1 MTPNEPFDI
10 SEETELFEYI
20 QDTIPDLDEKLF
32 DDIDSEGIETKE
44 QFEDAYVGKFESEAD
59 FSEQLCNDCGY
70 LEESNLPTFIAN
82 HIDWQAVWDRELTH
96 DYTSIEHNNQIYFF
110 SRHF

>member
-1 MTPNEPFDI
+1 MTRDQQQQEF
-10 SEETELFEYI
+10 FEYI
-20 QDTIPDLDEKLF
+20 KETIPNLDEKLF
-32 DDIDSEGIETKE
+32 EDIDSEGMETVE
-44 QFEDAYVGKFESEAD
+44 QFEDAYAGNYESEAD
-59 FSEQLCNDCGY
+59 FAEELCNDCGY

-96 DYTSIEHNNQIYFF
+96 DYTSIEHNNRIYFF

>member
-1 MTPNEPFDI
+1 MIDFDPQ
-10 SEETELFEYI
+10 ERALFEYI
-20 QDTIPDLDEKLF
+20 KETIPDLDEKLF
-32 DDIDSEGIETKE
+32 EDIDSEGMETVE
-44 QFEDAYVGKFESEAD
+44 QFEDAYAGNYESEAD
-59 FSEQLCNDCGY
+59 FAEELCNDCGY
-70 LEESNLPTFIAN
+70 LEESNLPTFISN

>member
-1 MTPNEPFDI
+1 MTRDQQQQEF
-10 SEETELFEYI
+10 FEYI
-20 QDTIPDLDEKLF
+20 KETIPDLDEKLF
-32 DDIDSEGIETKE
+32 EDIDSEGMETVE
-44 QFEDAYVGKFESEAD
+44 QFEDAYAGNYESEAD
-59 FSEQLCNDCGY
+59 FAEQLCSDCGY